1 MLNIDLIKISTGT
14 IGKYYY
20 VHKHSLGK
28 CLDTGCKSQDDVFMK
43 ELRKVNTM
51 GFCSSLRANQIPDK
65 QGEKLG
71 KLCLLI

>member
-43 ELRKVNTM
+43 VNTV
-51 GFCSSLRANQIPDK
+51 GFCSSLRANQIPDN